1 MDGQTELEIVTTA
14 YFLEDRLAKL
24 RTERINLNNSK
35 PRQPLP
41 PAKPQELHYT
51 ITPKPYPPINPTVD
65 VPSFWKSGVYIAG
78 AGLGLFF
85 ISSILLDSS
94 FFMIPLLIG
103 VFCFPAA
110 LAVTVYKF
118 FQIQN
123 IKKQQIQERTEWIRN
138 TPEYQN
144 ECRRIDEENR
154 INQEQ
159 MNKDLHEKYLKELE
173 AYQTSYRQ
181 YEINIEEYNSI
192 LIPIWSQEISK
203 LDEAISST
211 QTALDEVYSNN
222 IIPNQYRNIN
232 ALSYI
237 ATFMNTSE
245 YDLKFA
251 IERYDM
257 QVLQLSQLRQISYQQ
272 AQLEISRESI
282 GNQQYAN
289 WLQEEALDIAENS
302 NDILRSVDSWQK
314 ADILTRE
321 YRRMKTRVKA
331 RH

>member
-1 MDGQTELEIVTTA
+1 MDRQKELEVVTTA
-14 YFLEDRLAKL
+14 YFIEDRLATL

-41 PAKPQELHYT
+41 PSKPQKLYHT

-65 VPSFWKSGVYIAG
+65 VPSFWKPGVYIAG
-78 AGLGLFF
+78 AGVGLFF
-85 ISSILLDSS
+85 ISRILPDSLFLMS
-94 FFMIPLLIG
+94 VLLGIL
-103 VFCFPAA
+103 CFPAA
-110 LAVTVYKF
+110 IAVTAYKY

-123 IKKQQIQERTEWIRN
+123 LKKQQIQERTEWIRN

-154 INQEQ
+154 ISQEQ
-159 MNKDLHEKYLKELE
+159 MNKDLQEKYLKELE
-173 AYQTSYRQ
+173 EYQTSYKQ
-181 YEINIEEYNSI
+181 YETNLEEYNSS
-192 LIPIWSQEISK
+192 LIPNWSQEISK
-203 LDEAISST
+203 LDEAISNT
-211 QTALDEVYSNN
+211 QSALNEVYSRN

-237 ATFMNTSE
+237 ATFMKTSE

-257 QVLQLSQLRQISYQQ
+257 QVMQLTQMKQISYQQ
-272 AQLEISRESI
+272 AQLEVSSEILR
-282 GNQQYAN
+282 NQQYTN

-302 NDILRSVDSWQK
+302 NDTLRSIDSWQK

-321 YRRMKTRVKA
+321 YRRMRTRVKT

>member
-1 MDGQTELEIVTTA
+1 MDRQKELEIVTTA

-41 PAKPQELHYT
+41 PAKPQELHHT

-65 VPSFWKSGVYIAG
+65 VPSFWKPGVYIAG
-78 AGLGLFF
+78 AGAGLIF
-85 ISSILLDSS
+85 ISMILPHSLIL
-94 FFMIPLLIG
+94 MPVLLG

-110 LAVTVYKF
+110 IAVTAYKY

-123 IKKQQIQERTEWIRN
+123 LKKQQIQERTEWIRN

-154 INQEQ
+154 ICQEQ
-159 MNKDLHEKYLKELE
+159 MDKDLHEKYLKELE
-173 AYQTSYRQ
+173 AYQTSYKQ
-181 YEINIEEYNSI
+181 YESNLEEYNST
-192 LIPIWSQEISK
+192 LIPNWSQEVSK
-203 LDEAISST
+203 LDEATSST
-211 QTALDEVYSNN
+211 QSALNEVYSRN
-222 IIPNQYRNIN
+222 IIPDQYRNIN

-257 QVLQLSQLRQISYQQ
+257 QVMQLTQMKQISYQQ
-272 AQLEISRESI
+272 AQLEVSREI
-282 GNQQYAN
+282 LRNQQYTN

-302 NDILRSVDSWQK
+302 NDILRSIDSWQK

-321 YRRMKTRVKA
+321 YRRMRARVWA
-331 RH
+331 RR